1 MVRGDLR
8 DALVRVPDLVK
19 NALRATL
26 LQPFVNRP
34 LELRLELA
42 LEIADAHVRKARQR
56 PDVTHILVV
65 AEDEILEVVVVADD
79 VIEQTVE
86 LAYGVVAAKKDTKL
100 LLLDLMEMDAV
111 EPVVENL
118 RKIPVERRDA
128 LTDN

>member
-86 LAYGVVAAKKDTKL
+86 LAYRVVAAKKDTKL

>member
-111 EPVVENL
+111 ESVVENL

>member
-56 PDVTHILVV
+56 PNVTHILVV
-65 AEDEILEVVVVADD
+65 TEDEILEVVVVADD

-86 LAYGVVAAKKDTKL
+86 LAYRVVAAEKNAEL

>member
-65 AEDEILEVVVVADD
+65 TEDEILEVVVVADD

-111 EPVVENL
+111 ESVVENL

>member
-65 AEDEILEVVVVADD
+65 TEDEILEVVVVADD

-86 LAYGVVAAKKDTKL
+86 LAYRVVAAKKDTKL

>member
-8 DALVRVPDLVK
+8 DALVRIPDLVK
-19 NALRATL
+19 NALRTTL
-26 LQPFVNRP
+26 LQPFVNRA

-42 LEIADAHVRKARQR
+42 LEIADAHVRKTRQR
-56 PDVTHILVV
+56 PNVTHILVV
-65 AEDEILEVVVVADD
+65 TEDEILEVVVVADD

-86 LAYGVVAAKKDTKL
+86 LAYRVVAAKKNAEL

-111 EPVVENL
+111 ESVVENL
-118 RKIPVERRDA
+118 RKIPVKRRYT